1 MIIPY
6 VEQTIRP
13 LEESPA
19 VRAMLRAL
27 EQPATSGE
35 LTPLCGAG
43 LTNTAKLL
51 VAALAART
59 LARPVLFVVGSNR
72 RAEAL
77 TEALR
82 FFHFILTGQPEAA
95 VVLLPALDTL
105 PYRGLSPHPDI
116 VAARAVAL
124 WKLTT
129 GQADLAVVPVGA
141 LLLRY
146 REREVYAA
154 LARRLKRGA
163 SLALEDLVGYLE
175 SVGYERHEPV
185 EMAGQYSV
193 RGGIVDVFSPE
204 AAHAVRLELFG
215 DELEELR
222 AFDPATQRSVG
233 PLSEAVFLPLLELPR
248 TQELLRRLWGVKAG
262 GEEAA
267 DESPYPV
274 SPFPGWEYLVPR
286 VTPLEKSL
294 LDLVPRAVLL
304 FDEPQNLRA
313 LADELRDELDADYR
327 ASAVEAVPQPEQLF
341 FCWEEV
347 ERQAAAHPCLALEH
361 LPLDPAERD
370 GADQFVL
377 AAQPTRRFHGAVAA
391 FVEELRRRLASRT
404 QVLLVAASTGE
415 MERLAELLH
424 DYEIP
429 FRFGSPTRR
438 TDTLLEE
445 KSVLAADAGAVLLLK
460 GTLPEGVV
468 FPDCNLALYG
478 NADLFESVAPAR
490 QPARAASQAAFAR
503 DLSDLAVGDYI
514 VHVDHGIGRYLGLRT
529 LDTDGVSDEFLLLEY
544 LEGDRL
550 YVPLA
555 RFDLVQKYRGLGRA
569 GREVAPP
576 RLDRLGG
583 ASWPRTKAQ
592 AERALRDMAE
602 GLLQLCAERATR
614 PGHAF
619 AADSHWQGEFEDTFE
634 WEDTPDQ
641 RRASKEVKRAMEA
654 PHPMDR
660 LVVGDVGFGKTEVAM
675 RASFKAVVDNKQVA
689 VLAPT
694 TVLAF
699 QHYENFRQRFA
710 PFPIRVEMLSR
721 FRSPSE
727 QKKILADLDAGRVDI
742 VIGTHRLLSQ
752 DVVFHEL
759 GLVIV
764 DEEQRFGVA
773 HKERLKQLRAEVDV
787 LTLTATPI
795 PRTLHMAL
803 VGLRDMSVIETPPKD
818 RLAIQTV
825 VAPWNEALVRSAIE
839 QELARDG
846 QVYFVHD
853 RIETIAGMAERLRA
867 LVPRAR
873 PAVAHGRM
881 NEKALEVIMLGFMQ
895 HRTNLLLATKIIEN
909 GLDIPLCNTIIVDRA
924 DRYGLAELYQLRG
937 RVGRSNRRAY
947 AYLLVPP
954 EGRLS
959 ELARTRLAALKEF
972 SELGASF
979 RIAALDLELRGAGNL
994 LGREQ
999 HGRINAL
1006 GFDLYTQMLERTMR
1020 ELKGQP
1026 VVPEA
1031 RTTLNLGV
1039 DIRIPADYIEDE
1051 RQRLRM
1057 YKRIASLASDAERDQ
1072 LRQEL
1077 EDRYGPPPLAV
1088 ENLLDYAAL
1097 KAVAERLRIQT
1108 LEHRQGEVSLCFHP
1122 ETPVSATRLVR
1133 FVQHTPEAKLEPS
1146 GWLRVRLARAPGWLA
1161 ALRKQLLGLEA

>member
-1 MIIPY
+1 
-6 VEQTIRP
+6 E
-13 LEESPA
+13 
-19 VRAMLRAL
+19 
-27 EQPATSGE
+27 
-35 LTPLCGAG
+35 
-43 LTNTAKLL
+43 
-51 VAALAART
+51 
-59 LARPVLFVVGSNR
+59 
-72 RAEAL
+72 L
-77 TEALR
+77 TEAK
-82 FFHFILTGQPEAA
+82 A
-95 VVLLPALDTL
+95 
-105 PYRGLSPHPDI
+105 
-116 VAARAVAL
+116 
-124 WKLTT
+124 
-129 GQADLAVVPVGA
+129 
-141 LLLRY
+141 
-146 REREVYAA
+146 
-154 LARRLKRGA
+154 
-163 SLALEDLVGYLE
+163 
-175 SVGYERHEPV
+175 
-185 EMAGQYSV
+185 
-193 RGGIVDVFSPE
+193 
-204 AAHAVRLELFG
+204 
-215 DELEELR
+215 ELEQRVAQRTAELKSANEALKLEMDER
-222 AFDPATQRSVG
+222 AQA
-233 PLSEAVFLPLLELPR
+233 
-248 TQELLRRLWGVKAG
+248 
-262 GEEAA
+262 EE
-267 DESPYPV
+267 
-274 SPFPGWEYLVPR
+274 R
-286 VTPLEKSL
+286 
-294 LDLVPRAVLL
+294 
-304 FDEPQNLRA
+304 
-313 LADELRDELDADYR
+313 
-327 ASAVEAVPQPEQLF
+327 
-341 FCWEEV
+341 
-347 ERQAAAHPCLALEH
+347 
-361 LPLDPAERD
+361 
-370 GADQFVL
+370 
-377 AAQPTRRFHGAVAA
+377 
-391 FVEELRRRLASRT
+391 RRRLACRT

-429 FRFGSPTRR
+429 FRFGSPTRHA
-438 TDTLLEE
+438 DTLLEE
-445 KSVLAADAGAVLLLK
+445 KSVLAAPLGEAGAVLLLK
-460 GTLPEGVV
+460 GTLPEGVF
-468 FPDCNLALYG
+468 FPDCNLVLYG
-478 NADLFESVAPAR
+478 NADLFESVAR
-490 QPARAASQAAFAR
+490 TGKPARAPLCGAAFAA

-529 LDTDGVSDEFLLLEY
+529 LATDGVADDFLLLEY

-555 RFDLVQKYRGLGRA
+555 RLDLVQKYRTLGRA

-583 ASWPRTKAQ
+583 ASWQRTKARTQ
-592 AERALRDMAE
+592 RALRDMAE
-602 GLLQLCAERATR
+602 ELLKLHAERATE

-619 AADSHWQGEFEDTFE
+619 AADSPWQSEFEDSFE

-641 RRASKEVKRAMEA
+641 RRASEEVKRAMEVA
-654 PHPMDR
+654 HPMDR

-675 RASFKAVVDNKQVA
+675 RTSFKGVADNKQVA

-710 PFPIRVEMLSR
+710 PFPVRVEMLSR
-721 FRSPSE
+721 FRTASE
-727 QKKILADLDAGRVDI
+727 QKTILADLEAGRIDI
-742 VIGTHRLLSQ
+742 LIGTHRLLSR
-752 DVVFHEL
+752 DVVFHDL

-773 HKERLKQLRAEVDV
+773 HKERLKRLRTEVDV

-839 QELARDG
+839 QELARAG

-853 RIETIAGMAERLRA
+853 RIESIGALAETLRA

-873 PAVAHGRM
+873 LGVAHGRVK
-881 NEKALEVIMLGFMQ
+881 EKALEAIMLGFIQ
-895 HRTNLLLATKIIEN
+895 HRFDVLLTTKIIEN
-909 GLDIPLCNTIIVDRA
+909 GLDIPLCNTIIVNRA

-954 EGRLS
+954 EGHLS

-999 HGRINAL
+999 HGHINAV
-1006 GFDLYTQMLERTMR
+1006 GFDLYTQLLERTLR

-1057 YKRIASLASDAERDQ
+1057 YKRIASLTSDTECHR

-1077 EDRYGPPPLAV
+1077 EDRYGPLPLAV

-1097 KAVAERLRIQT
+1097 KTLAERLRIQT
-1108 LEHRQGEVSLCFHP
+1108 LESRQSEVSLCFHP
-1122 ETPVSATRLVR
+1122 ETPVLPTRLVE
-1133 FVQHTPEAKLEPS
+1133 FVERTPAARLEPC
-1146 GWLRVRLARAPGWLA
+1146 GWLRFRLARAPGWLA
-1161 ALRKQLLGLEA
+1161 ALRKLLLGLEA